1 MYKTLRL
8 LICASVL
15 CLAQGVQ
22 AQSIGNSPYSRY
34 GLGELNTNLGNL
46 RTAGMGDVGVST
58 GNSFHSNTANPAL
71 LYYNSITVFDV
82 GITGRYKTLKN
93 ANQSQRDGDAN
104 LTYLTLGVPISK
116 RWSSALSLRPYS
128 SVEYNITNMGSLPNR
143 QEAVVISEYSGEGGI
158 SELYFGHGVRIAD
171 GLTIGAS
178 ASYLFGTI
186 SQESSSIVA
195 DTSISNAS
203 LERVAYVERT
213 RYSDFIFR
221 GGANYRKKI
230 ADKAFVSAGAVYAL
244 GADLNAKRNSA
255 YERRDLGDGLKGAPM
270 LPDSVKSSVNVPPS
284 LSASISY
291 DNGSNLTIGTEF
303 MTQDWS
309 DYRNLDGEQE
319 LGKSYKIGFGTE
331 YTPNPTAI
339 DSYFKRVTYRGGL
352 RYGQSPY
359 IVNGENIKDM
369 AVTGGATLPIGRGNY
384 FEPPFQ
390 LNVMM
395 GYGKRGTT
403 DNGLI
408 AENYFQ
414 FGAGV
419 TVNTRWFVKRRI
431 E

>member
-8 LICASVL
+8 LFCASLL
-15 CLAQGVQ
+15 CLAQAVQ

-46 RTAGMGDVGVST
+46 RTAAMGDVGVST
-58 GNSFHSNTANPAL
+58 GSSFHANTANPAL
-71 LYYNSITVFDV
+71 LYYNSITIFDL
-82 GITGRYKTLKN
+82 GIEGRYKTLRN

-104 LTYLTLGVPISK
+104 LSYLTLGVPITK
-116 RWSSALSLRPYS
+116 RWSSVVSLSPYS
-128 SVEYNITNMGSLPNR
+128 SVDYNIRNTGSLPNR
-143 QEAVVISEYSGEGGI
+143 REAVVINEYSGEGGI
-158 SELYFGHGVRIAD
+158 SELYFGHGFRITN

-213 RYSDFIFR
+213 RYTDFTFR
-221 GGANYRKKI
+221 AGANYRKKI
-230 ADKAFVSAGAVYAL
+230 ADKSYLSAGAVYTL
-244 GADLNAKRNSA
+244 GVDMNAKQKTS
-255 YERRDLGDGLKGAPM
+255 YERRNLGDAVIGAPM
-270 LPDSVKSSVNVPPS
+270 LPDSVESSVNVPPNLRAS
-284 LSASISY
+284 LSY
-291 DNGSNLTIGTEF
+291 DNGSNFTIGTEF

-309 DYRNLDGEQE
+309 DYRNVAGEQE
-319 LGKSYKIGFGTE
+319 LGKSYKIGLGTE
-331 YTPNPTAI
+331 YTPNPNAI
-339 DSYFKRVTYRGGL
+339 DSYLKRITYRGGL

-359 IVNGENIKDM
+359 SINGENIKDM
-369 AVTGGATLPIGRGNY
+369 AVTGGMTLPIGRGNY
-384 FEPPFQ
+384 FEPPYL
-390 LNVMM
+390 LNIML

-419 TVNTRWFVKRRI
+419 TINSRWFVKRRI